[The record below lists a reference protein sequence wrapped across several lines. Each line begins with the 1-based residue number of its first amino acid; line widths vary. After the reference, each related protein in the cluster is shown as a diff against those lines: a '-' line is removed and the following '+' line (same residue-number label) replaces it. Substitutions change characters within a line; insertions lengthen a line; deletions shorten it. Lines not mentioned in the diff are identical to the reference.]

1 MTIELALLSRVAY
14 RDVEIAGSRPRGLLA
29 LLAGELRAGCS
40 TGRLVDA
47 LWPADR
53 PAHPTKALQL
63 VVSRLRARLGADVI
77 LSTSTGY
84 RLALGES
91 QVDASA
97 VVLSASASENRARVG
112 DHQLALIRAEEGLAL
127 CVGAEEWENA
137 PDDPVSALRAARVST
152 YRSLV
157 RARALALARVG
168 RSVEGAEALGALALA
183 YPRDEEIL
191 VELLRCEASTIGPAT
206 ALARYEAYRRA
217 LREELGSDPG
227 PAVRDVYR
235 ELLRSDAPA
244 VRCGVRQ
251 EPNAL
256 LGRDKDI
263 AAVTDL
269 VRLSRVTSIVGAGG
283 LGKTRLAHAVA
294 REAEQRVVHFVGLA
308 GVAADDEVAGEVASA
323 LGVREAGPGQAGRLA
338 VRADVF
344 GGIVEVL
351 GPGPALLVLDN
362 CEHVVVGAAGLAQTL
377 VSLSKDLRVLA
388 TSRAPLGLS
397 SESVYPLP
405 ELDLPTMVELFGRRA
420 RAIRPDVELPV
431 EAVGDLCGQLDGL
444 PLAVELAAARTRVM
458 SVAEIAGRLDDRFA
472 LLRGGTRDSPERHRT
487 LHAVIDWS
495 WHLLD
500 PAGQDAMRVLSV
512 FPGGFTAAAA
522 CHLLGDNAVLEHL
535 AEQSLVKVTESDG
548 GTRFRMLETV
558 REFSTARREEAG
570 ATGAVVGRFLRW
582 ALDFGARWGQE
593 DFLDGSLAVDAIR
606 AEQDNL
612 HQALRYG
619 LDREDGAAVA
629 VTTAL
634 LGGLWVSESNFTR
647 LAPLARDTA
656 WVLSHTRPEP
666 ALVEAVRTA
675 AVLGAMIAFVMP
687 GLSPLR
693 ALVTLRRLPT
703 APPDTVIRAA
713 HLALRAP
720 DVTALRE
727 LSASDEPLPAAI
739 ADYVLSYFWENGND
753 LDNAVRAARRM
764 LTRVEDGG
772 IPMLSAVAHGRVGE
786 LCLQV
791 DPGEAAFRHLSAAL
805 VLAERLGWSIAARGR
820 WALVLANLQRGAFD
834 EAELGL
840 EEAVRGLADD
850 SGPVLFELCARA
862 EILLGRGEVE
872 GGLRLW
878 RQAAERL
885 KNPGGDLSGLWPYEV
900 EAVAVVTHAHH
911 DRLDQVRE
919 IIAPLPGILAAMA
932 GTASVAEFP
941 VCGSL
946 LVALAVADLGRGATA
961 EGVRMIALAGRF
973 GLLREF
979 QPTMSPAR
987 ITKIAQEADR
997 RAYDDAVS
1005 SYAALDH
1012 DGLRAAVTA
1021 VLDSRDQLTGSDPA

>member
-14 RDVEIAGSRPRGLLA
+14 RDEEIAGSRPRGLLA
-29 LLAGELRAGCS
+29 LLAGELRAGCG

-47 LWPADR
+47 LWPVER

-77 LSTSTGY
+77 LSTPTGY

-97 VVLSASASENRARVG
+97 VLLSVSATEKCARVG
-112 DHQLALIRAEEGLAL
+112 DHRVALIRAEEGLAL
-127 CVGAEEWENA
+127 CAGAEEWANA
-137 PDDPVSALRAARVST
+137 PADPVSALRAARVPA

-157 RARALALARVG
+157 RARALALSRIG
-168 RSVEGAEALGALALA
+168 RSAEAAGALGVLA
-183 YPRDEEIL
+183 IEHPRDEEIL
-191 VELLRCEASTIGPAT
+191 VELLRCEASTVGSAA

-217 LREELGSDPG
+217 LRDELGSDPG
-227 PAVRDVYR
+227 HAVRDVYR
-235 ELLRSDAPA
+235 ELLRSDAPV
-244 VRCGVRQ
+244 VREGVRQ

-269 VRLSRVTSIVGAGG
+269 VRMSRVTSIVGAGG
-283 LGKTRLAHAVA
+283 LGKTRLAHAVG

-308 GVAADDEVAGEVASA
+308 GVTADNDVAGEVASA
-323 LGVREAGPGQAGRLA
+323 LGVREAGPGPAGRLA
-338 VRADVF
+338 VRTDVF
-344 GGIVEVL
+344 AGIVEAL
-351 GPGPALLVLDN
+351 APGPALLVLDN
-362 CEHVVVGAAGLAQTL
+362 CEHVVGGAAELAQTL
-377 VSLSKDLRVLA
+377 VSLSKDLRVLV

-405 ELDLPTMVELFGRRA
+405 ELDLPTMVELFGQRA
-420 RAIRPDVELPV
+420 RAIRPDVDLPA
-431 EAVGDLCGQLDGL
+431 EAVRELCGHLDGL

-472 LLRGGTRDSPERHRT
+472 LLRGGTRDAPERHRT

-500 PAGQDAMRVLSV
+500 PAGQDAMRALSV

-522 CHLLGDNAVLEHL
+522 RHLLGDDAVLEHL
-535 AEQSLVKVTESDG
+535 ADQSLVKVTESEG

-558 REFSTARREEAG
+558 REFSAGRREAAG
-570 ATGAVVGRFLRW
+570 ATDDVVDRFLGW
-582 ALDFGARWGQE
+582 ALAFGAQWGHE
-593 DFLDGSLAVDAIR
+593 DFLAVDAIR

-612 HQALRYG
+612 LQVLRYG
-619 LDREDGAAVA
+619 LDREDGAVVA

-656 WVLSHTRPEP
+656 WVLSHVRPEP

-675 AVLGAMIAFVMP
+675 AVLGAMIASVMP

-720 DVTALRE
+720 DVPALLE
-727 LSASDEPLPAAI
+727 LSTSDEPLPAAI

-753 LDNAVRAARRM
+753 LDNALRAARNM

-772 IPMLSAVAHGRVGE
+772 TPILSAVAHGRVGE
-786 LCLQV
+786 LCLQI
-791 DPGEAAFRHLSAAL
+791 DPGEPAFHHLNAAL
-805 VLAERLGWSIAARGR
+805 VLAERLGWSIAVRGR

-862 EILLGRGEVE
+862 EILLGRGDIE

-878 RQAAERL
+878 RQAAERA
-885 KNPGGDLSGLWPYEV
+885 KNSGADLSGLWPYEV
-900 EAVAVVTHAHH
+900 EAVAVITHARHG
-911 DRLDQVRE
+911 RLDQVQE
-919 IIAPLPGILAAMA
+919 IIAPLPGILATMV

-961 EGVRMIALAGRF
+961 AGVRMIALAGRF

-979 QPTMSPAR
+979 QPTMAPAR
-987 ITKIAQEADR
+987 ITEIAKETDS

-1005 SYAALDH
+1005 SYAGLDH
-1012 DGLRAAVTA
+1012 DGLRAAVA
-1021 VLDSRDQLTGSDPA
+1021 AALGSRDQLTGSDPA